1 MITRAEI
8 LNLQEE
14 HPDVP
19 NEEKASKRS
28 WGFCHNSYQSYA
40 FCLAN

>member
-1 MITRAEI
+1 MAEI

-19 NEEKASKRS
+19 KEEKASHQS
-28 WGFCHNSYQSYA
+28 WGFCHNSYRSFA